1 MPMIRSFEQYT
12 PSIAETAYVDETAV
26 VLGAVTLAEDVSI
39 WPTAVLRGDV
49 NWIRVGARSNVQDGT
64 VVHVTHAGPYT
75 PEGGIPTI
83 IGEDVTIGHKAI
95 IHACT
100 IGDRVLIGMGAT
112 VMDGVTVES
121 DVILGANAL
130 VPPNKTLESGY
141 LYVGSPVKQARAL
154 TEGEKEYL
162 EYSAHHY
169 VRLKQR
175 YENG

>member
-1 MPMIRSFEQYT
+1 MIRSFEHYA
-12 PSIAETAYVDETAV
+12 PSIADSAYVDETAV
-26 VLGAVTLAEDVSI
+26 VIGDVTLAEDVSI
-39 WPTAVLRGDV
+39 WPAAVLRGDV
-49 NWIRVGARSNVQDGT
+49 NYIRVGARSNIQDGT

-83 IGEDVTIGHKAI
+83 VGEDVTIGHKAI

-100 IGDRVLIGMGAT
+100 LGDRILIGMGAT
-112 VMDGVTVES
+112 VMDGATVES

-130 VPPNKTLESGY
+130 VPPGKTLESGY

-154 TEGEKEYL
+154 TDGEKEYL
-162 EYSAHHY
+162 VYSAHHY

-175 YENG
+175 HEKG

>member
-1 MPMIRSFEQYT
+1 MIRRFEQYT
-12 PSIAETAYVDETAV
+12 PSIADSAYVDESAV
-26 VLGAVTLAEDVSI
+26 VIGDVALAEDVSI
-39 WPTAVLRGDV
+39 WPAAVLRGDV
-49 NWIRVGARSNVQDGT
+49 NYIRVGARSNVQDGT

-75 PEGGIPTI
+75 PEGGIPTV

-100 IGDRVLIGMGAT
+100 LGDRILIGMGAT
-112 VMDGVTVES
+112 VMDGATVES

-154 TEGEKEYL
+154 TDSEKEYL
-162 EYSAHHY
+162 VYSARHY

-175 YENG
+175 HEKG